1 MDYKRAYHDHDSSS
15 IQTYMMK
22 KNILFDKDD
31 YTQIEKQESNLVKII
46 INRLGEINNHRKEIK
61 EILLMIK
68 QTISL
73 DKEMSSSSIL
83 NQKSFSSL
91 RKYKYISIRS
101 NPSPMSIY
109 RFCGRTY
116 DRSTSAYTSKKRS
129 HRSMPTNIF
138 SHIAKKTNQNDVK
151 LKNNRSSNTS
161 NIYLKLSDCQ
171 TACRLVKILYF
182 IIKIQQYIQ

>member
-1 MDYKRAYHDHDSSS
+1 MDYKRTCHDHDSPS

-31 YTQIEKQESNLVKII
+31 YTQIEKQESNLVKIM

-91 RKYKYISIRS
+91 QRFKYISIRS
-101 NPSPMSIY
+101 NPSPMSIR

-129 HRSMPTNIF
+129 MPTNIF
-138 SHIAKKTNQNDVK
+138 SHIAKKTNQNDVE
-151 LKNNRSSNTS
+151 LKNNRSPNTS
-161 NIYLKLSDCQ
+161 NIDLKLSDCQ
-171 TACRLVKILYF
+171 TACRLVKIF
-182 IIKIQQYIQ
+182 ISSLKIQ